1 MKKIVHIRIL
11 SLNATL
17 SKKLYF
23 LVSAMILAHQLLDNV
38 HILSGSHKANINLE
52 TGSTIPLNEPKY
64 KTLDI

>member
-23 LVSAMILAHQLLDNV
+23 LVSTMILAHQLLDNV
-38 HILSGSHKANINLE
+38 HILPGSHKGNINL
-52 TGSTIPLNEPKY
+52 
-64 KTLDI
+64 